1 MLFSQKMDQKIGKS
15 YISLYIVHWQVLG
28 YRYELWSGHLPVP
41 ESYFKEFIM
50 FSKILCAKDL
60 NAGSSEAVKKAV
72 QLAHQYNSQIIMLN
86 VHEEFM
92 TKEEMG
98 MLRVSIDAMKLEI
111 ETIALKAKKEMSEVI
126 KKLHAEDIQVE
137 YIIKEGKS
145 HQVICQEAERIQ
157 ADLIIMGVS
166 EKNIVS
172 NFIFRSTASFVI
184 EHVEIPVLVV
194 PLKDK

>member
-1 MLFSQKMDQKIGKS
+1 M
-15 YISLYIVHWQVLG
+15 
-28 YRYELWSGHLPVP
+28 
-41 ESYFKEFIM
+41 FI
-50 FSKILCAKDL
+50 KILCATDL
-60 NAGSSEAVKKAV
+60 NATSNEAVKKAV
-72 QLAHQYNSQIIMLN
+72 QLAHQYNSKIIMLN

-92 TKEEMG
+92 SKEEMG
-98 MLRVSIDAMKLEI
+98 MLRISIDAMKLEI

-145 HQVICQEAERIQ
+145 NLVICEEAERIQ

-172 NFIFRSTASFVI
+172 NFIYRSTASFVI

-194 PLKDK
+194 PNLAI

>member
-1 MLFSQKMDQKIGKS
+1 
-15 YISLYIVHWQVLG
+15 
-28 YRYELWSGHLPVP
+28 
-41 ESYFKEFIM
+41 M
-50 FSKILCAKDL
+50 FFKILCATDL
-60 NAGSSEAVKKAV
+60 NASSNEAVKKAV
-72 QLAHQYNSQIIMLN
+72 QLAHQYNSKIIMLN
-86 VHEEFM
+86 VHEKFL

-98 MLRVSIDAMKLEI
+98 MLRVSIDTMKLEF
-111 ETIALKAKKEMSEVI
+111 EKTALKAKEEMSEVI
-126 KKLHAEDIQVE
+126 KKMHAEDIQVE

-145 HQVICQEAERIQ
+145 NLVICEEANRIQ

>member
-1 MLFSQKMDQKIGKS
+1 M
-15 YISLYIVHWQVLG
+15 
-28 YRYELWSGHLPVP
+28 
-41 ESYFKEFIM
+41 FI
-50 FSKILCAKDL
+50 KILCATDL
-60 NAGSSEAVKKAV
+60 NTTSNEAVKKAV
-72 QLAHQYNSQIIMLN
+72 QLAHQYNSKIIMLN

-98 MLRVSIDAMKLEI
+98 MLRVSIDTMKLDFKK
-111 ETIALKAKKEMSEVI
+111 TALKAKEEMSEVI
-126 KKLHAEDIQVE
+126 KKMHAEDIQVE

-145 HQVICQEAERIQ
+145 NLVICEEANRIQ

-172 NFIFRSTASFVI
+172 NYIYKSTVSFVI

-194 PLKDK
+194 PMKDK

>member
-1 MLFSQKMDQKIGKS
+1 M
-15 YISLYIVHWQVLG
+15 
-28 YRYELWSGHLPVP
+28 
-41 ESYFKEFIM
+41 FKT
-50 FSKILCAKDL
+50 ILCATDL
-60 NAGSSEAVKKAV
+60 NTSSSEAVTTAV
-72 QLAHQYNSQIIMLN
+72 QIAHQYNSQIIMLN

-98 MLRVSIDAMKLEI
+98 MLRVSVDAMKLEI

-126 KKLHAEDIQVE
+126 KKLHAEDIEVE

-145 HQVICQEAERIQ
+145 HQVICQEAQRIQ

>member
-1 MLFSQKMDQKIGKS
+1 M
-15 YISLYIVHWQVLG
+15 
-28 YRYELWSGHLPVP
+28 
-41 ESYFKEFIM
+41 FKT
-50 FSKILCAKDL
+50 ILCATDL
-60 NAGSSEAVKKAV
+60 NVASSEAVTKAV
-72 QLAHQYNSQIIMLN
+72 QLAHQYDSQIIMLN

-98 MLRVSIDAMKLEI
+98 MLRVSIDTMKLEF
-111 ETIALKAKKEMSEVI
+111 EKTALRAQKEMSEVI
-126 KKLHAEDIQVE
+126 KILHAEDIQVE

-145 HQVICQEAERIQ
+145 NQVICQEAERIQ

-172 NFIFRSTASFVI
+172 NFIYRSTASFVI

-194 PLKDK
+194 PMKDK

>member
-1 MLFSQKMDQKIGKS
+1 M
-15 YISLYIVHWQVLG
+15 
-28 YRYELWSGHLPVP
+28 
-41 ESYFKEFIM
+41 FI
-50 FSKILCAKDL
+50 KILCATAL
-60 NAGSSEAVKKAV
+60 NDASNEAVKKAV
-72 QLAHQYNSQIIMLN
+72 QLAHQYNSKIIMLN

-98 MLRVSIDAMKLEI
+98 MLRVSIDTMKLEF
-111 ETIALKAKKEMSEVI
+111 ETTAIKASKEMSEVI

-145 HQVICQEAERIQ
+145 NQVICQEAERMQ

-184 EHVEIPVLVV
+184 EHGEMPVLVV
-194 PLKDK
+194 PMKDK

>member
-1 MLFSQKMDQKIGKS
+1 M
-15 YISLYIVHWQVLG
+15 
-28 YRYELWSGHLPVP
+28 
-41 ESYFKEFIM
+41 FI
-50 FSKILCAKDL
+50 KILCATDL
-60 NAGSSEAVKKAV
+60 NTTSNEAVKKAV
-72 QLAHQYNSQIIMLN
+72 QLAHQYNSKIIMLN

-126 KKLHAEDIQVE
+126 KKLHAEDIEVE

-145 HQVICQEAERIQ
+145 HQVICQEAQRIQ

>member
-1 MLFSQKMDQKIGKS
+1 M
-15 YISLYIVHWQVLG
+15 
-28 YRYELWSGHLPVP
+28 
-41 ESYFKEFIM
+41 FK
-50 FSKILCAKDL
+50 KILCATDL
-60 NAGSSEAVKKAV
+60 NIASSEAVIQAV
-72 QLAHQYNSQIIMLN
+72 QLAHQYDSKIIMLN

-98 MLRVSIDAMKLEI
+98 MLRVSIDTMKLEF
-111 ETIALKAKKEMSEVI
+111 EKTALEAKKEMSEVI
-126 KKLHAEDIQVE
+126 KKMHAEDIQVE

-145 HQVICQEAERIQ
+145 NQVICQEAERIQ

-172 NFIFRSTASFVI
+172 NFIYRSTASFVI

-194 PLKDK
+194 PMKDK

>member
-1 MLFSQKMDQKIGKS
+1 M
-15 YISLYIVHWQVLG
+15 
-28 YRYELWSGHLPVP
+28 
-41 ESYFKEFIM
+41 FI
-50 FSKILCAKDL
+50 KILCATDL
-60 NAGSSEAVKKAV
+60 SAPSNEAVKKAV
-72 QLAHQYNSQIIMLN
+72 QLAHQYNSKIIMLN

-98 MLRVSIDAMKLEI
+98 MLRISIDAMKLEI

-145 HQVICQEAERIQ
+145 NQVICQEAERVK

>member
-1 MLFSQKMDQKIGKS
+1 M
-15 YISLYIVHWQVLG
+15 
-28 YRYELWSGHLPVP
+28 
-41 ESYFKEFIM
+41 FI
-50 FSKILCAKDL
+50 KILCATDL
-60 NAGSSEAVKKAV
+60 NTTSNEAVKKAV
-72 QLAHQYNSQIIMLN
+72 QLAHQYNSKIVMLN

-98 MLRVSIDAMKLEI
+98 MLRVSIDTMKLAFEK
-111 ETIALKAKKEMSEVI
+111 TALKAKQEMSKVI
-126 KKLHAEDIQVE
+126 KEFHAEDIEVE

-145 HQVICQEAERIQ
+145 HKVICQEAERIQ

-184 EHVEIPVLVV
+184 EHVKIPVLVV
-194 PLKDK
+194 PMKDK